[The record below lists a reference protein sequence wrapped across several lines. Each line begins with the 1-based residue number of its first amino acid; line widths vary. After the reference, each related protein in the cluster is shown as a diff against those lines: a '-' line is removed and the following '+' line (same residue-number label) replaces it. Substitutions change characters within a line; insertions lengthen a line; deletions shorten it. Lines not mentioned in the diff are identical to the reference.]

1 MLSVGDVIWDEIY
14 CLSLNRKIERW
25 LRLVS
30 PGLAI
35 VLIIV
40 VWLLV
45 LAPVLLRGQKPMSRT
60 GEAFDDTR
68 VLFEGDSGVLESN
81 RGPKLSAKAARI
93 KARKEAD
100 AAKANA
106 DAGAT
111 ADDAHADDASA
122 ASADSASATTSEEY
136 AQLGD
141 VKAEKQTIAG
151 AAARIKSEYD
161 NAASAETA
169 EATEA
174 TANAEADTTADN
186 SVEAETIE
194 GEIVY
199 EVDTI
204 DTKDINGAEGT
215 DSADVVDAEF
225 TDADLTD
232 IEAEKQNT
240 QADEPKADAVPVSA
254 VLIDDDAE
262 LLDEDD
268 DILLEDEPREEA
280 KPKTEESE
288 EKQTSAVAASEG
300 QVFTAPA
307 AYELA
312 DDAYD
317 MDDTYLSPVDMMYP
331 GAVDSDLVDA
341 KDTTSFH
348 QGNDADTESSDA
360 DNVAGAD
367 ADIDAEESVQ
377 QPVEVA
383 EYDDEFEDSYVAAG
397 SDSEL
402 SEEELEF
409 AQARVGRGGWDPE
422 ADAANKA
429 TRYQRRQ
436 RTLFGLALVVVLTV
450 ALGIVFGGWLWW
462 TAAVAGGLTVAYLV
476 ALRTQVRQ
484 EQQLR
489 ARRIAQLRRA
499 RLGVR
504 SAEDEE
510 LAIPRSLRRPGAV
523 IVEIDDSSPDWDH
536 LPEVYEEVEEAPQR
550 PSQRRQRRDD
560 LASRRVG

>member
-1 MLSVGDVIWDEIY
+1 M
-14 CLSLNRKIERW
+14 
-25 LRLVS
+25 S

-100 AAKANA
+100 AAKPKAQ
-106 DAGAT
+106 
-111 ADDAHADDASA
+111 ADDASA
-122 ASADSASATTSEEY
+122 ADDAASSTTSEEY

-161 NAASAETA
+161 NAATAETA

-174 TANAEADTTADN
+174 AATADADTTADN

-199 EVDTI
+199 EVGTI
-204 DTKDINGAEGT
+204 ETKDSNGAEAA

-254 VLIDDDAE
+254 VLIHDDAE

-280 KPKTEESE
+280 KTKADEAE
-288 EKQTSAVAASEG
+288 EKNTSGVAASEG

-312 DDAYD
+312 EDAYD

-331 GAVDSDLVDA
+331 GAVDSDIADA
-341 KDTTSFH
+341 EETTSSH
-348 QGNDADTESSDA
+348 QDSAAAADA
-360 DNVAGAD
+360 DNIDNNDNNDNVADAD

-383 EYDDEFEDSYVAAG
+383 EYDDEFEDSYVAPG

-462 TAAVAGGLTVAYLV
+462 TAAVAGGLTIAYLV

-504 SAEDEE
+504 SVEDEE

-560 LASRRVG
+560 LAARRVG

>member
-1 MLSVGDVIWDEIY
+1 M
-14 CLSLNRKIERW
+14 
-25 LRLVS
+25 S

-100 AAKANA
+100 AAKKSQ
-106 DAGAT
+106 
-111 ADDAHADDASA
+111 ADDASA
-122 ASADSASATTSEEY
+122 ADDAASATTSEEY

-169 EATEA
+169 ETAEA
-174 TANAEADTTADN
+174 AANAEADTTAADTTADN

-204 DTKDINGAEGT
+204 DSKDSNGAEEA
-215 DSADVVDAEF
+215 DFADVVDAEF

-232 IEAEKQNT
+232 VEAEKQKS

-262 LLDEDD
+262 LLDDDD
-268 DILLEDEPREEA
+268 DILLEDEPREDPKSAEA
-280 KPKTEESE
+280 E
-288 EKQTSAVAASEG
+288 EKKTSGVAASEG

-312 DDAYD
+312 EDAYD

-331 GAVDSDLVDA
+331 GAVDSDIADA
-341 KDTTSFH
+341 EETTSSH
-348 QGNDADTESSDA
+348 QDSAAADNASSDA
-360 DNVAGAD
+360 DSIDNNDNVADAD

-462 TAAVAGGLTVAYLV
+462 TAAVAGGLTIAYLV

-510 LAIPRSLRRPGAV
+510 LSIPRSLRRPGAV

>member
-1 MLSVGDVIWDEIY
+1 
-14 CLSLNRKIERW
+14 
-25 LRLVS
+25 VS

-100 AAKANA
+100 AAKAN
-106 DAGAT
+106 T
-111 ADDAHADDASA
+111 QADDASA
-122 ASADSASATTSEEY
+122 AAAAADSASATTSEEY

-174 TANAEADTTADN
+174 AATAEAGTTADN

-268 DILLEDEPREEA
+268 DILLEDEPREE
-280 KPKTEESE
+280 PKSAEAE

-300 QVFTAPA
+300 QIFTAPA

-331 GAVDSDLVDA
+331 GAVDSDIADA
-341 KDTTSFH
+341 EETTSSH
-348 QGNDADTESSDA
+348 QDSAAAADADNASSDA
-360 DNVAGAD
+360 DNIDNNDNVADAD

-462 TAAVAGGLTVAYLV
+462 TAAVAGGLTIAYLV

>member
-1 MLSVGDVIWDEIY
+1 M
-14 CLSLNRKIERW
+14 
-25 LRLVS
+25 S

-100 AAKANA
+100 AAKAN
-106 DAGAT
+106 T
-111 ADDAHADDASA
+111 QADDASA
-122 ASADSASATTSEEY
+122 AAAAADSASATTSEEY

-174 TANAEADTTADN
+174 AATAEAGTTADK
-186 SVEAETIE
+186 SV
-194 GEIVY
+194 

-268 DILLEDEPREEA
+268 DILLEDEPREE
-280 KPKTEESE
+280 PKSAEAE
-288 EKQTSAVAASEG
+288 EKKTSGVAASEG

-312 DDAYD
+312 EDAYD

-331 GAVDSDLVDA
+331 GAVDSDIADA
-341 KDTTSFH
+341 EETTSSH
-348 QGNDADTESSDA
+348 QDSAADADNASSDA
-360 DNVAGAD
+360 DNIDNNDNVADAD

-383 EYDDEFEDSYVAAG
+383 EYDDEFEDNYVAPG

-436 RTLFGLALVVVLTV
+436 RTLFGLALVVVLSV
-450 ALGIVFGGWLWW
+450 ALGIIFGGWLWW
-462 TAAVAGGLTVAYLV
+462 TAAVAGGLTIAYLV

>member
-1 MLSVGDVIWDEIY
+1 M
-14 CLSLNRKIERW
+14 
-25 LRLVS
+25 S

-100 AAKANA
+100 AAKAN
-106 DAGAT
+106 T
-111 ADDAHADDASA
+111 QADDASA
-122 ASADSASATTSEEY
+122 AADSASATTSEEY

-174 TANAEADTTADN
+174 AATAEAGTTAADTTADN

-268 DILLEDEPREEA
+268 DILLEDEPREE
-280 KPKTEESE
+280 PKSAEAE
-288 EKQTSAVAASEG
+288 EKKTSGVAASEG

-312 DDAYD
+312 EDAYD

-331 GAVDSDLVDA
+331 GAVDSDIADA
-341 KDTTSFH
+341 EETTSSH
-348 QGNDADTESSDA
+348 QDSAAAADADNASSDA
-360 DNVAGAD
+360 DNIENNDNVADAD

-383 EYDDEFEDSYVAAG
+383 EYDDEFEDNYVAPG

-450 ALGIVFGGWLWW
+450 ALGIIFGGWLWW
-462 TAAVAGGLTVAYLV
+462 TAAVAGGLTIAYLV